1 MKERITGTRLDFIQR
16 KLTQARRMLK
26 FCKVEKNRAYYA
38 GEVKRLEGMEK
49 HLQRLDATHTKC
61 SRSYEIRSQ

>member
-1 MKERITGTRLDFIQR
+1 MRERITGTRLEFIRR

-26 FCKVEKNRAYYA
+26 LCKVDKNRAYYV

-49 HLQRLDATHTKC
+49 HLQRLDATHTKG
-61 SRSYEIRSQ
+61 SRSYELRSQ